1 MEIKVGEYVRYDD
14 GTIIKVSE
22 EEESYY
28 NYLLKNKKG
37 VFKHSKRIIDLI
49 EVGDYVNGEC
59 VDFISTSKDGKK
71 RLIIRDSIYFFD
83 KYIGISTILTHEQF
97 EQNAYRLEGK

>member
-1 MEIKVGEYVRYDD
+1 M
-14 GTIIKVSE
+14 
-22 EEESYY
+22 
-28 NYLLKNKKG
+28 
-37 VFKHSKRIIDLI
+37 
-49 EVGDYVNGEC
+49 NGEC